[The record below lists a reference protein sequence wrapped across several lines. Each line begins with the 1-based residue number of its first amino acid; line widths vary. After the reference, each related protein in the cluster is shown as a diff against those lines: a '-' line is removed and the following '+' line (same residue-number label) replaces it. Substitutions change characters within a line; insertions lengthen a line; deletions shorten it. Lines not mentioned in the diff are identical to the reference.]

1 MRPQILFWLSL
12 TLVGAA
18 LSGCV
23 QYPAGTGEKPVEEG
37 VIYAVQYEIN
47 DGRTEGFTRLNDPKA
62 VPGGN
67 GKWNID
73 ARGKLYHD
81 FLMIRFAGTPGLSYQ
96 AIPIRRLFF
105 VQFGDGGIKQVN
117 SQSQSQ

>member
-1 MRPQILFWLSL
+1 MKRQVLFLASL
-12 TLVGAA
+12 ALVCAA

-37 VIYAVQYEIN
+37 VIYAVQYEIGN
-47 DGRTEGFTRLNDPKA
+47 GLTEGFTRLNDPKA

-81 FLMIRFAGTPGLSYQ
+81 FLLIRFAGFPDLGYQ
-96 AIPIRRLFF
+96 AIPIHRLYFI
-105 VQFGDGGIKQVN
+105 QFGDGGIKEVD
-117 SQSQSQ
+117 SQSGAE

>member
-1 MRPQILFWLSL
+1 MKSQILFLVAL
-12 TLVGAA
+12 ALVGAA

-23 QYPAGTGEKPVEEG
+23 QYPAGTSEKPVEEG
-37 VIYAVQYEIN
+37 VIYAVQYEIGN
-47 DGRTEGFTRLNDPKA
+47 GRTEGFTRLNDPKA

-81 FLMIRFAGTPGLSYQ
+81 FLMIRFASTPELGYQ
-96 AIPIRRLFF
+96 AIPVQRLLF
-105 VQFGDGGIKQVN
+105 VQFGHGGIKQVDE
-117 SQSQSQ
+117 QSQSQ